1 VSATQELMGGTK
13 TPSGFLDEIAGPYN
27 AAIKK

>member
-1 VSATQELMGGTK
+1 MGGTK

-27 AAIKK
+27 AAVKK